1 MSTVSVGSIVPDFEV
16 DTYDPTTGAFGKF
29 SLAANKAARR
39 WTIVVFYPADFTF
52 VCPTE
57 LADLGDRYE
66 DLKKAGA
73 EVVSISTDTKF
84 THLAW
89 RRDERLLSNVAY
101 PMGADPT
108 GEISRLFGVYNT
120 TSGLARRGTF
130 IITPDG
136 ELASAEISYGDVGRN
151 ADELLRKLQACIY
164 VYENPGQA
172 CPAKWEP
179 GAKTLT
185 TGPKIVG
192 KVYEALNA

>member
-1 MSTVSVGSIVPDFEV
+1 MSVVSVGSIVPDFEM
-16 DTYDPTTGAFGKF
+16 DTYDPTTGGFGKF

-39 WTIVVFYPADFTF
+39 WTVVVFYPADFTF

-73 EVVSISTDTKF
+73 EVVSVSTDTRF

-89 RRDERLLSNVAY
+89 QRDERLLSNVKY

-108 GEISRLFGVYNT
+108 GEISRLFGVYNPA
-120 TSGLARRGTF
+120 SGLARRGTF

-136 ELASAEISYGDVGRN
+136 ELAAAEISYGDVGRN

-185 TGPKIVG
+185 TGAKIVG